1 MSKHNSLSRHKF
13 IGFVLGYDDLKN
25 STKEV
30 IIKKIAKKKHAY
42 LFPLFCRLILSIII
56 CGFVYQ
62 TGMNGYLYASIML
75 FTISIY
81 VSLKHN

>member
-13 IGFVLGYDDLKN
+13 IGFVIGYDDLKN

-42 LFPLFCRLILSIII
+42 LFP
-56 CGFVYQ
+56 
-62 TGMNGYLYASIML
+62 
-75 FTISIY
+75 
-81 VSLKHN
+81 